1 VAACR
6 VEYQGLAEQLLTAFQ
21 EANKQ
26 QSLLDSSGQRSSS
39 NSGIVDETLVPGW
52 LQAPQLGQLIQ
63 SWLGQQQ
70 QQQPVAPAA
79 DASTDEKVG
88 SATAGSSSS
97 SSSSTANDKEGSGS
111 SAASPEQPLARAEAS
126 AAAATTVADETFMQL
141 LLLLAYKAKF
151 VSLSERDVQLGV
163 SLNTEFLWQLFV
175 KVNTQQL
182 DKQLVAP
189 YISGSTTNAI
199 SSSSSHGHHAGR
211 SGKSV
216 LRDLDSLLVLR

>member
-1 VAACR
+1 

-26 QSLLDSSGQRSSS
+26 QSLLDRSGDRSGS

-70 QQQPVAPAA
+70 QQQEQPAAPAA
-79 DASTDEKVG
+79 EASTDEKVG
-88 SATAGSSSS
+88 SATTGSSSS

-189 YISGSTTNAI
+189 YISGSTTNAL

-211 SGKSV
+211 SGRSV